1 VTSAVVWILFE
12 FNEKIYVATRI
23 VLPAFH
29 FAWSSDLSD
38 LILVS
43 VERKFL
49 SDSLICSLSCFSCF
63 ASVSAG

>member
-23 VLPAFH
+23 VLPAFP

-43 VERKFL
+43 VERKF
-49 SDSLICSLSCFSCF
+49 SLICSSSCFSCF

>member
-1 VTSAVVWILFE
+1 
-12 FNEKIYVATRI
+12 
-23 VLPAFH
+23 VLPAFP

>member
-1 VTSAVVWILFE
+1 MIVWILFE

-23 VLPAFH
+23 VLPAFP

-38 LILVS
+38 LVLVLL
-43 VERKFL
+43 ERKFL
-49 SDSLICSLSCFSCF
+49 SHSLICSSSCLSCF